1 MVGNDEKTGQNGEKT
16 GQNGNL
22 RQDDVENG
30 PK

>member
-16 GQNGNL
+16 GQSGNL